1 MKQLPDLSFIVAG
14 KLGARRGTSGSK
26 VGPLGPETTDAVP
39 VTAEQ
44 APTDGSSQGKNSK
57 KKKKNTEARKDS
69 NEVEQ
74 TDVDDSSKK
83 GGKKRKAG
91 DPPAEDAPKKKKIK
105 KKNSSLPRPS
115 SVCEEELQALVPD
128 ATPEAGTSDDNE
140 NETIALRR
148 RRREGRTTEGGSR
161 EVLTG
166 DRGISEV
173 PRKLPASEGQPGR
186 LMGDSSAHIT
196 EGSETRV
203 SGRPKETPEDGFKFE
218 FNRELPLA
226 CYPGDC
232 ARLLQLVKG
241 GPDQLPP
248 VGDLLFKDE
257 YEHAACSSVKKYDT
271 ALKRTREQVREGED
285 ARKKT
290 EEALRIAL
298 RDKSD
303 AITPEKTLRK
313 AFDETRT
320 SGAVELQMCKESMKN
335 LELVLDKLVKEKAEL
350 EKARAAESLKYEEEM
365 NRLRKSRRYEVT
377 HERIR
382 VMIAMIAKA
391 EKCFHRISLREM
403 RRDKYEEARCL
414 QGQAFGTRRCLGQ
427 IKDAGTE
434 IPQEIIETFA
444 GQEEHYEREAARLE
458 VKEIPEED
466 LRLSPLVLES
476 RFLID
481 EIWRQIDPF
490 GSNVDLI
497 DSEAAIALRTP
508 RANRDPPSE
517 DQMKENAQTAGSSTQ
532 RADQDAD
539 RTKQTS
545 IDAVIPKDGAV
556 PTIVL
561 TDSPAKASKNLSSS
575 TSSSEELG
583 KEDGVS
589 AGRPEGVSTVN
600 EDPPVLTFGRISG
613 PGEKDGAVS
622 KDPPVI
628 DG

>member
-1 MKQLPDLSFIVAG
+1 
-14 KLGARRGTSGSK
+14 
-26 VGPLGPETTDAVP
+26 
-39 VTAEQ
+39 
-44 APTDGSSQGKNSK
+44 
-57 KKKKNTEARKDS
+57 
-69 NEVEQ
+69 
-74 TDVDDSSKK
+74 
-83 GGKKRKAG
+83 
-91 DPPAEDAPKKKKIK
+91 
-105 KKNSSLPRPS
+105 
-115 SVCEEELQALVPD
+115 
-128 ATPEAGTSDDNE
+128 
-140 NETIALRR
+140 
-148 RRREGRTTEGGSR
+148 
-161 EVLTG
+161 
-166 DRGISEV
+166 
-173 PRKLPASEGQPGR
+173 
-186 LMGDSSAHIT
+186 
-196 EGSETRV
+196 
-203 SGRPKETPEDGFKFE
+203 
-218 FNRELPLA
+218 
-226 CYPGDC
+226 
-232 ARLLQLVKG
+232 
-241 GPDQLPP
+241 
-248 VGDLLFKDE
+248 
-257 YEHAACSSVKKYDT
+257 
-271 ALKRTREQVREGED
+271 
-285 ARKKT
+285 
-290 EEALRIAL
+290 
-298 RDKSD
+298 
-303 AITPEKTLRK
+303 
-313 AFDETRT
+313 
-320 SGAVELQMCKESMKN
+320 MCKESMKN

-414 QGQAFGTRRCLGQ
+414 QGQAFGTRRCLEQ